1 MKPLCNIVLILL
13 FIFSITGIHAQ
24 KRTPSSVKKIEV
36 KLLKI
41 KRTTPSR
48 VQSTEVVP
56 KKVARLASK
65 AEKQSWVKGHGSLP
79 NMNIKKPSD
88 AVLEHLILSAR
99 KPRKGKLG
107 YLVLN
112 DVHHVNF
119 DGNMIVWNNVY
130 KHPNLKGSLKVYLK
144 LEKGKKYLVD
154 FNVTC
159 KGNTTFTLAYPGGTH
174 DASYGQGTHHLVNI
188 LEAEKSGVILIK
200 LSTTSDYWSFHQVE
214 ITQLD

>member
-13 FIFSITGIHAQ
+13 FIFSITGVYAQ
-24 KRTPSSVKKIEV
+24 KRTPSSVKKTEV

-41 KRTTPSR
+41 EKATPMR

-56 KKVARLASK
+56 KKVARLASR

-79 NMNIKKPSD
+79 NMSIKKPSG
-88 AVLEHLILSAR
+88 AILEHLILSAK
-99 KPRKGKLG
+99 KPRKGKIG
-107 YLVLN
+107 HLVLN

-119 DGNMIVWNNVY
+119 DGNVIVWNNVY
-130 KHPNLKGSLKVYLK
+130 KHPNLKGNLKVYLK

-154 FNVTC
+154 FNMSC
-159 KGNTTFTLAYPGGTH
+159 KGDTTFTLAYPGGTH
-174 DASYGQGTHHLVNI
+174 DATYGKGAHHLVTI
-188 LEAEKSGVILIK
+188 LEAEESGVILIR
-200 LSTTSDYWSFHQVE
+200 LSTSSDYWSFHQVE